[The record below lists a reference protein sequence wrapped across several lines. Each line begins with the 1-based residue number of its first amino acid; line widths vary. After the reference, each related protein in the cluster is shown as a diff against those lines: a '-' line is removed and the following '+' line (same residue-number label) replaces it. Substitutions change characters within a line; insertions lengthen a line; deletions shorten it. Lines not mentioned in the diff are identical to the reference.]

1 MDLCLSQIKNHL
13 EECGV
18 ETEYRSER
26 VKPYLNIGD
35 VKHVKNRV
43 QFWRADHGDGIDMV
57 AGIEMGK
64 WYTESEKSV
73 YLDTLYSAKP
83 KIKGKENLVAFPNI
97 NVAMDFI
104 SSVTKA

>member
-1 MDLCLSQIKNHL
+1 MY
-13 EECGV
+13 V
-18 ETEYRSER
+18 
-26 VKPYLNIGD
+26 
-35 VKHVKNRV
+35 
-43 QFWRADHGDGIDMV
+43 
-57 AGIEMGK
+57 GIEMGK